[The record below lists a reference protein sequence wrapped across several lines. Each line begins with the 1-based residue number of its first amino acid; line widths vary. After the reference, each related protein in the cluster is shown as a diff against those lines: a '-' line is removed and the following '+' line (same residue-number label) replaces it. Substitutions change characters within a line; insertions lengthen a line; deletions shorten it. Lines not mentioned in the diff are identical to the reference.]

1 MTIPKY
7 DTISVVPVPPEGYQ
21 VVTQVD
27 AIDMSPEITYSHHVP
42 LWDGSQWRDVYGA
55 DLDGP
60 ADGAIC
66 GVHFM
71 AVVYR
76 VFLDPPEQEEAY
88 YCSPEDP
95 VWLLEKQQ

>member
-42 LWDGSQWRDVYGA
+42 LWDGDNWWDVYGA

-60 ADGAIC
+60 ADGDIQ

-71 AVVYR
+71 AAVYR
-76 VFLDPPEQEEAY
+76 VFLDPPEPEEAY
-88 YCSPEDP
+88 YCRPEDP
-95 VWLLEKQQ
+95 VWLIEKK

>member
-1 MTIPKY
+1 MPRY
-7 DTISVVPVPPEGYQ
+7 DAISVVPVPPEGYQ
-21 VVTQVD
+21 VVEQVE
-27 AIDMSPEITYSHHVP
+27 AINMSPEITYSHHVP
-42 LWDGSQWRDVYGA
+42 LWDGDKWWDVYGA

-76 VFLDPPEQEEAY
+76 VFLDPPEPEEAY
-88 YCSPEDP
+88 YCRPDEP
-95 VWLLEKQQ
+95 VWLLRRK